1 MADEVT
7 EISVG
12 QFDTV
17 SQLIMSSL
25 SLQLAF
31 AGLIVGI
38 IIIALV
44 YRKFSWWVK
53 TQKFNHTKPHIA
65 RFARKIILPFLA
77 IALISSVNV
86 YIQAFELFDDE
97 STNAII
103 LEEGQLSP
111 KEVFAKMLNTM
122 NILVIGYT
130 ISQLVPIALMKK
142 DSSASEKED
151 FEAWREMRGFLDDE
165 DGLFHKLYNWVP
177 PKQTPEDLTDEEF
190 QNYLQTEEG
199 LQYLEGFRTSKG
211 IPIGSYDKNVKK
223 PFEKWKDSERKKYE
237 KYYHECVTGGNISG
251 RKLFPGVVPEEIYP
265 IDIWREQKRT
275 TGYDPLVPGTKPPG
289 FSRKQKEGVPKS
301 AKQVLPILIFVGV
314 IIGVISWWEVDL
326 IVLATATGGLAF
338 GVGLALKETLE
349 NYFAYILIRKD
360 KIVKEGDRIQLASGY
375 NGYVHKITP
384 RVTYNRHGLNESL
397 AIIATRQLVTAEI
410 INYTKEISLV
420 PAVVNVGVSYLNN
433 PRQVTAILVKVGKRA
448 MTETVDAKGRHLVRQ
463 NRCPYLDANQAS
475 CGCDKDIH
483 VDVTQP
489 VVRFDKFNDS
499 SLDFSMWVY
508 VRDYGA
514 QFKTKSDMRLI
525 MYEEFKKYDIRIPW
539 PIRTVYQGDE
549 KREEQEI
556 GQLDSQRNAIID
568 EYGVGDLGRGE
579 SDE

>member
-1 MADEVT
+1 MAEEIS

-17 SQLIMSSL
+17 SQLIASSV
-25 SLQLAF
+25 SLQLAVI
-31 AGLIVGI
+31 GLIIGI
-38 IIIALV
+38 IVISVV
-44 YRKFSWWVK
+44 YRKFSFWIK
-53 TQKFNHTKPHIA
+53 TQKFNHTRPHVA

-77 IALISSVNV
+77 IALISSVNM
-86 YIQAFELFDDE
+86 YIQVFELFDEE
-97 STNAII
+97 STVIQI
-103 LEEGQLSP
+103 EGELAPS
-111 KEVFAKMLNTM
+111 EIFAKMLNTL

-130 ISQLVPIALMKK
+130 ISQLVPIALTKR
-142 DSSASEKED
+142 DSSRLERED
-151 FEAWREMRGFLDDE
+151 FEAWREMRGFPDDA
-165 DGLFHKLYNWVP
+165 DDLFHKLYKWIP
-177 PKQTPEDLTDEEF
+177 PKQKPDDLTEEEF
-190 QNYLQTEEG
+190 NSYLQTDEG
-199 LQYLEGFRTSKG
+199 IQYLENFRTSRG
-211 IPIGSYDKNVKK
+211 APIGSYEKNSKE
-223 PFEKWKDSERKKYE
+223 PYEKWKKSERKKYQLYFE
-237 KYYHECVTGGNISG
+237 ACVTGKNVSG
-251 RKLFPGVVPEEIYP
+251 RKLFPGVLPEEIYP
-265 IDIWREQKRT
+265 IDIWREQKRNS
-275 TGYDPLVPGTKPPG
+275 GFESIISGNKPPG
-289 FSRKQKEGVPKS
+289 HSRKQKEGVPKS

-314 IIGVISWWEVDL
+314 LVGVVSWWEVDL

-349 NYFAYILIRKD
+349 NYFSYILIRKD
-360 KIVKEGDRIQLASGY
+360 KVVKEGDRIQLQSGY

-384 RVTYNRHGLNESL
+384 RVTYIRHGLNESV
-397 AIIATRQLVTAEI
+397 AIIPTRQLVSAEI
-410 INYTKEISLV
+410 INYTKEIKLV

-433 PRQVTAILVKVGKRA
+433 PRQVTSILVKVGKRA
-448 MTETVDAKGRHLVRQ
+448 MIEATDARGRHLVRQ
-463 NRCPYLDANQAS
+463 NRCPYLGENKPS

-556 GQLDSQRNAIID
+556 NQLDSKRNEVMD
-568 EYGVGDLGRGE
+568 EYGLGDLGRGE
-579 SDE
+579 AGDE

>member
-1 MADEVT
+1 MAEEIS

-17 SQLIMSSL
+17 SQLIASSV
-25 SLQLAF
+25 SLQLAVI
-31 AGLIVGI
+31 GLIIGI
-38 IIIALV
+38 IVISVV
-44 YRKFSWWVK
+44 YRKFSFWIK
-53 TQKFNHTKPHIA
+53 TQKFNHTRPHVA

-77 IALISSVNV
+77 IALISSVNM
-86 YIQAFELFDDE
+86 YIQVFELFDEE
-97 STNAII
+97 STVIQI
-103 LEEGQLSP
+103 EGELAPS
-111 KEVFAKMLNTM
+111 EIFAKMLNTL

-130 ISQLVPIALMKK
+130 ISQLVPIALTKR
-142 DSSASEKED
+142 DSSRLERED
-151 FEAWREMRGFLDDE
+151 FEAWREMRGFPDDA
-165 DGLFHKLYNWVP
+165 DDLFHKLYKWIP
-177 PKQTPEDLTDEEF
+177 PKQKPDDLTEEEF
-190 QNYLQTEEG
+190 NSYLQTDEG
-199 LQYLEGFRTSKG
+199 IQYLENFRTSRG
-211 IPIGSYDKNVKK
+211 APIGSYEKNSKEPYEQWKK
-223 PFEKWKDSERKKYE
+223 SERKKYRLYFE
-237 KYYHECVTGGNISG
+237 ACVTGKNVSG
-251 RKLFPGVVPEEIYP
+251 RKLFPGVLPEEIYP
-265 IDIWREQKRT
+265 IDIWREQKRNS
-275 TGYDPLVPGTKPPG
+275 GFESIISGNKPPG
-289 FSRKQKEGVPKS
+289 HSRKQKEGVPKS

-314 IIGVISWWEVDL
+314 LVGVVSWWEVDL

-349 NYFAYILIRKD
+349 NYFSYILIRKD
-360 KIVKEGDRIQLASGY
+360 KVVKEGDRIQLQSGY

-384 RVTYNRHGLNESL
+384 RVTYIRHGLNESV
-397 AIIATRQLVTAEI
+397 AIIPTRQLVSAEI
-410 INYTKEISLV
+410 INYTKEIKLV

-433 PRQVTAILVKVGKRA
+433 PRQVTSILVKVGKRA
-448 MTETVDAKGRHLVRQ
+448 MIEATDARGRHLVRQ
-463 NRCPYLDANQAS
+463 NRCPYLGENKPS

-556 GQLDSQRNAIID
+556 NQLDSKRNEVMD
-568 EYGVGDLGRGE
+568 EYGLGDLGRGE
-579 SDE
+579 AGDE